1 MEKILIIE
9 DDRATRK
16 ALQQL
21 FEGEGFAVEVAQH
34 GAEGLAA
41 FRSARPS
48 FVILDLQMPQVG
60 GRDVCREIRKQSEE
74 IPIIV
79 LTGSV
84 DEVNRVLLLELG
96 ADDYVT
102 KPFSPKELLARV
114 RAVLRRSRRN
124 NPVVEQ
130 LYFSDVS
137 VDFARMEVT
146 RGTRPV
152 ALTPQEFKLLKYF
165 AQNPQRVVS
174 RDQLLSDVWG
184 YDSYPSTRTVDSHI
198 LTLRQKLEPEPKAP
212 VHFITVHN
220 AGYKFIP

>member
-1 MEKILIIE
+1 MEKILVVE

-21 FEGEGFAVEVAQH
+21 FEPAGYVVSVAQN

-41 FRSARPS
+41 FRASRPN
-48 FVILDLQMPQVG
+48 FVILDLGLPQLG
-60 GRDVCREIRKQSEE
+60 GQDVCRQMRKESEE
-74 IPIIV
+74 VPILI
-79 LTGSV
+79 LTGSS
-84 DEVNRVLLLELG
+84 DEISRVLLLELG

-114 RAVLRRSRRN
+114 RAVLRRARRSAA
-124 NPVVEQ
+124 VEQ
-130 LYFSDVS
+130 LYFDDVA
-137 VDFARMEVT
+137 VDFSKMEVT
-146 RGTRPV
+146 RGRGTV

-165 AQNPQRVVS
+165 SQHPERVIT

-184 YDSYPSTRTVDSHI
+184 YNSYPSTRTVDSHM
-198 LTLRQKLEPEPKAP
+198 LTLRQKLEADPARP

-220 AGYKFIP
+220 AGYKFVP